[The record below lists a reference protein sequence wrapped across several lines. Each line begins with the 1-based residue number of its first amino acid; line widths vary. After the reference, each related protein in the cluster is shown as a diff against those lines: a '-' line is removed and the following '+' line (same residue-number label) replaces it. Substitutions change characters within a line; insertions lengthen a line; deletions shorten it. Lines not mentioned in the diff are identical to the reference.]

1 MTDQNRGVL
10 FTLGAFVLWG
20 LVPIYFKLLT
30 GVEAFEILAHRI
42 IWSVLALVAVMLLLK
57 RSILVKAI
65 LKKPE
70 LRRTLFISAI
80 LISVNWLIFA
90 WAVTHDQI
98 LATSLG
104 YFINPLVS
112 VMLGMIVLGE
122 RLSRNQY
129 LALMLV
135 VLAIANQIW
144 SFGELPWVA
153 LSLALSFGFYGLLR
167 KRADVDAYNGLL
179 VEVLLMLPFAMAY
192 LLWKMQAGTLVFTQQ
207 STMMDIN
214 LFLSGLVTTIPLVLF
229 AAGAKLIRLSIVG
242 FIQYIAPSITFLLAV
257 LYYNEPL
264 GVERLIS
271 FVLIWVAL
279 ILISIDA
286 YRENRRAR
294 RKRQEENSSSADSH
308 NEAG

>member
-10 FTLGAFVLWG
+10 LTLGAFVLWG

-57 RSILVKAI
+57 RSILVMEI

-135 VLAIANQIW
+135 VFAIANQIW

-179 VEVLLMLPFAMAY
+179 VEVLLMLPFAMGY
-192 LLWKMQAGTLVFTQQ
+192 LLWKMQVGTLVFTQQ
-207 STMMDIN
+207 STMMDIPFRSCN
-214 LFLSGLVTTIPLVLF
+214 HHSVGAVRRRCQTDPFVYCWLHSVYRPFNHLPPGSALLWRATWYGAADFLCSD
-229 AAGAKLIRLSIVG
+229 
-242 FIQYIAPSITFLLAV
+242 
-257 LYYNEPL
+257 L
-264 GVERLIS
+264 GS
-271 FVLIWVAL
+271 T
-279 ILISIDA
+279 
-286 YRENRRAR
+286 
-294 RKRQEENSSSADSH
+294 DSH
-308 NEAG
+308 QH